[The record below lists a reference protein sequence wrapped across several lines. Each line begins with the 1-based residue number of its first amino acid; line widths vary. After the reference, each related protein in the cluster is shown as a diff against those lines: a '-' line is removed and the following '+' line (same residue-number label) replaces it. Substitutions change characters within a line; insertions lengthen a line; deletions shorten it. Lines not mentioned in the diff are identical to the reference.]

1 MDLVVSYGQIHL
13 SLVASTVRFPALQVS
28 RLILLYLLS
37 DLERHVH
44 Y

>member
-28 RLILLYLLS
+28 RLILTLK
-37 DLERHVH
+37 DMCII
-44 Y
+44 